1 MNPIVKAT
9 EGDIPDASSPPAQAT
24 PDGSRPEGFPPP
36 AGVVIV
42 PAAQRHRE
50 LPPFLLYRSQGLGLY
65 LLPGERFRP
74 YADAVG
80 ILRELTYRQQLS
92 GSGQSRDLDSRDP
105 HYDHFLL
112 VDEASGEL
120 AGSARLQ
127 FVPGATDGAVPA
139 ALPEGKQS
147 YLEHVYPGIKADL
160 ASRGNHL
167 EIGRV
172 ALAPRF
178 QRQPHTLMCLF
189 RGGLQVAVSSGY
201 SSIHG
206 LVSYNHFAYADAV
219 NQHFLSSLLRPPFLE
234 IESACPQPRHPFEQ
248 IQASRQAGEVE
259 SIQTLEQQI
268 RAQLEPS
275 FRLPVLLRQYINL
288 MEARVRN
295 LSLARD
301 FNQITEILMAADL
314 RRIPTTRLAHFIDF
328 VHEPVY
334 RSFSWFRGEA
344 DIRL

>member
-1 MNPIVKAT
+1 MLTPPGPVVLPLQQV
-9 EGDIPDASSPPAQAT
+9 EGELADLRLYSS
-24 PDGSRPEGFPPP
+24 EG
-36 AGVVIV
+36 
-42 PAAQRHRE
+42 
-50 LPPFLLYRSQGLGLY
+50 LDLY
-65 LLPGERFRP
+65 LLPGDRFAP
-74 YADAVG
+74 YADPVG

-92 GSGQSRDLDSRDP
+92 GSGRSHDLDSRDP

-112 VDEASGEL
+112 VESSSGEL

-127 FVPGATDGAVPA
+127 FVPQQA
-139 ALPEGKQS
+139 AGQEHPNLPTGQQS
-147 YLEHVYPGIKADL
+147 YLEHVYPGLKAEL
-160 ASRGNHL
+160 APQGNHL

-178 QRQPHTLMCLF
+178 QRLPHTLMCLF

-206 LVSYNHFAYADAV
+206 LVSYNHFAYADSV
-219 NQHFLSSLLRPPFLE
+219 NARFLSSLMRPPFRDLQHP
-234 IESACPQPRHPFEQ
+234 SPPPRHPLATVEASSTPGPVHT
-248 IQASRQAGEVE
+248 IQE
-259 SIQTLEQQI
+259 LEQQI
-268 RAQLEPS
+268 RTELEPS

-314 RRIPTTRLAHFIDF
+314 RQIPSQRLNHFVAFD
-328 VHEPVY
+328 HAPVY
-334 RSFSWFRGEA
+334 RRFSWYRGN
-344 DIRL
+344 

>member
-1 MNPIVKAT
+1 LNLPAPVALPLQQVDS
-9 EGDIPDASSPPAQAT
+9 ELSPY
-24 PDGSRPEGFPPP
+24 
-36 AGVVIV
+36 
-42 PAAQRHRE
+42 
-50 LPPFLLYRSQGLGLY
+50 FLFSSQGLDLY
-65 LLPGERFRP
+65 LLPGERFAP
-74 YADAVG
+74 YADPVG

-92 GSGQSRDLDSRDP
+92 GSGQTHDLDSRDP

-112 VDEASGEL
+112 VERTSGEL

-127 FVPGATDGAVPA
+127 FVPAGSS
-139 ALPEGKQS
+139 ALPLPQGHQS
-147 YLEHVYPGIKADL
+147 YLEHVYPGIKTVL
-160 ASRGNHL
+160 AERGNNL

-201 SSIHG
+201 DSIHG
-206 LVSYNHFAYADAV
+206 LVSYNHFAYGDAV
-219 NQHFLSSLLRPPFLE
+219 NHHFLSSLMGPPFLE
-234 IESACPQPRHPFEQ
+234 TEQPCPQPRHPLTGIAPTSNPGSVET
-248 IQASRQAGEVE
+248 IQG
-259 SIQTLEQQI
+259 LEQQI
-268 RAQLEPS
+268 REELDPG

-314 RRIPTTRLAHFIDF
+314 NRIPRRRLQHFIDF
-328 VHEPVY
+328 VHQPVY
-334 RSFSWFRGEA
+334 RHFSWYRGN
-344 DIRL
+344 